1 MDTSDEERL
10 AALEA
15 AFATVEVTPVGSTEE
30 LARSEQARAARHF
43 GFAQPGFRTS
53 VQLRFSGEGVMG
65 HDLNG
70 STAGSVIAGFTGSVD
85 AAGTQL
91 HLAPGSTTLFL
102 SPNVTPGSTVL
113 EMFSAPLSGEEKLD
127 VEIDDTPVDKAL
139 EKLFSIIGDVIN
151 AGADPGAMPEIDGPL
166 GKRLFGLVK
175 NLIDGDVGLDLAWT
189 RPRGSSR
196 AANLSRATAR
206 ALRDHLDVDSTAS
219 TERRERGTLASV
231 STAGLIGF
239 TPDNRKTPISIAA
252 PDSDTEALRLL
263 WATTVEVVWT
273 ETVVSHPQRD
283 NKKVTN
289 HLVSIR
295 EATSEDE
302 LLESEKAASKDDA

>member
-15 AFATVEVTPVGSTEE
+15 AFATVKVAPIGSTEE

-53 VQLRFSGEGVMG
+53 VQLRFSGEGVKG

-70 STAGSVIAGFTGSVD
+70 SIAGSVIAGFTGSVD

-102 SPNVTPGSTVL
+102 SPNVTPGSTAL
-113 EMFSAPLSGEEKLD
+113 EMFSAPVSGEERLD
-127 VEIDDTPVDKAL
+127 LEIDDTPVDQAL
-139 EKLFSIIGDVIN
+139 DKLFAILGEVIN
-151 AGADPGAMPEIDGPL
+151 AGADTAAMPEIEGSL
-166 GKRLFGLVK
+166 GKRLFALAK
-175 NLIDGDVGLDLAWT
+175 NLIDGDVDLDLAWT

-196 AANLSRATAR
+196 VTNLSRVTAR
-206 ALRDHLDVDSTAS
+206 ALRDHLDVDSTTS
-219 TERRERGTLASV
+219 TERRDRGTLASV
-231 STAGLIGF
+231 STAGVIGF
-239 TPDNRKTPISIAA
+239 TPDNRKTAISIAA

-263 WATTVEVVWT
+263 WARPVEVVWT

-283 NKKVTN
+283 DKKVTN
-289 HLVSIR
+289 QLLSIR
-295 EATSEDE
+295 EATADDE
-302 LLESEKAASKDDA
+302 LTGSENAASSDGE